1 MLKLLKLRNRGRSWV
16 LVAPPKYAP
25 DESELLSLKLSAKT
39 LRLISYG
46 SEKSGHFLKLENESN
61 SPVFE
66 ESNFEEREKKKEGKK
81 KKEEKK
87 KEREEE
93 KKEYIKRC
101 SEEKNIDNRKDA
113 SIDALYF
120 EVYCRISYS

>member
-1 MLKLLKLRNRGRSWV
+1 MGSCGTSKVCAG
-16 LVAPPKYAP
+16 
-25 DESELLSLKLSAKT
+25 
-39 LRLISYG
+39 LISYG

-93 KKEYIKRC
+93 KKEYI
-101 SEEKNIDNRKDA
+101 
-113 SIDALYF
+113 F
-120 EVYCRISYS
+120 VHRIATDTAFNAAYSTLCYYLQNA

>member
-1 MLKLLKLRNRGRSWV
+1 MNYYRDIHPIFE
-16 LVAPPKYAP
+16 AIC
-25 DESELLSLKLSAKT
+25 KT

-81 KKEEKK
+81 KRRRKKRKEKK
-87 KEREEE
+87 K
-93 KKEYIKRC
+93 YIV
-101 SEEKNIDNRKDA
+101 SE
-113 SIDALYF
+113 
-120 EVYCRISYS
+120 

>member
-1 MLKLLKLRNRGRSWV
+1 MFIFALLHT
-16 LVAPPKYAP
+16 

-93 KKEYIKRC
+93 KKEYIV
-101 SEEKNIDNRKDA
+101 SE
-113 SIDALYF
+113 
-120 EVYCRISYS
+120 

>member
-1 MLKLLKLRNRGRSWV
+1 MFIFELLHT
-16 LVAPPKYAP
+16 
-25 DESELLSLKLSAKT
+25 DESELLFIIVIFTQSLKLSAKT

-66 ESNFEEREKKKEGKK
+66 ESNFEEREKKEEGKK

-93 KKEYIKRC
+93 KKEYIV
-101 SEEKNIDNRKDA
+101 SE
-113 SIDALYF
+113 
-120 EVYCRISYS
+120 